1 MTKFVIVVLH
11 SQSYAHFH
19 SEICVHDN
27 ETLDL
32 TKKTLSIYHC
42 ETVRVVG
49 SVYFNGVI
57 TARFPIYAI

>member
-11 SQSYAHFH
+11 SQSHAHFH
-19 SEICVHDN
+19 SEICVHDS

-32 TKKTLSIYHC
+32 TKNLEYHC

-57 TARFPIYAI
+57 TAKLF